1 MKKILKKIT
10 SLAAAA
16 VVMSANAAL
25 PVSAATN
32 VDGDVRGWFV
42 THSPGNNVPTST
54 VSVNS
59 YPKGYWACMTYRY
72 GDCPVNNVTI
82 SSDWTNTVKVYEV
95 GKDKARFIGL
105 NKWPDTETIRFT
117 VKLNQEGGKE
127 ATNQGKIMIASKWD
141 DFEM

>member
-10 SLAAAA
+10 ALAAAA

-25 PVSAATN
+25 SVSAATN
-32 VDGDVRGWFV
+32 VNSDVGGWFV
-42 THSPGNNVPTST
+42 THNPGYNVPTST
-54 VSVNS
+54 ISVNS
-59 YPKGYWACMTYRY
+59 YSGGYWACMTYRF

-95 GKDKARFIGL
+95 GKDKARFIVL
-105 NKWPDTETIRFT
+105 NKWPDKEIIRFT
-117 VKLNQEGGKE
+117 VTLNQEGGE
-127 ATNQGKIMIASKWD
+127 VATNQGKIMVASIWD